1 MSGDPRIAIVAGSDS
16 DLPHLE
22 DAVEFLEEMGID
34 YELQV
39 MSAHRSPEKVSA
51 FAEEAEGRGLEVILA
66 AAGGAAH
73 LAGVVAAHTRL
84 PVIGIPISTDRMGG
98 LDSLFSTVQMPGGVP
113 VASVGL
119 GSSGGEN
126 AAVFAARILALKDED
141 LRERLEEFYENMED
155 EVEQKDRRAQE
166 WLKKQ
171 KKQGPD
177 S

>member
-1 MSGDPRIAIVAGSDS
+1 MSSDPKIAILAGSDS
-16 DLPHLE
+16 DLPELE
-22 DAVEFLEEMGID
+22 DAVQFFEEMGIGYD
-34 YELQV
+34 LQV
-39 MSAHRSPEKVSA
+39 MSAHRTPEKVSSFA
-51 FAEEAEGRGLEVILA
+51 SSAEERGLEIIMA

-126 AAVFAARILALKDED
+126 AAVFAARILALHDDEI
-141 LRERLEEFYENMED
+141 RERLEKFYEDMED
-155 EVEQKDRRAQE
+155 NVKEKNERAQE
-166 WLKKQ
+166 WLNRQ
-171 KKQGPD
+171 KKDAG
-177 S
+177 